1 MERGDEQQDDRE
13 PEKEPETSEEEGSS
27 EDRGGRKGELTE
39 EEKKEQRAEDERKA
53 QERLEEVTDAPPE
66 QHAALQ
72 ADAAGATIV
81 LLGAL
86 FIIVG
91 VIVALAFSPWGWA
104 GVAIGVIDI
113 VIGQMIRR
121 RRGTG

>member
-1 MERGDEQQDDRE
+1 ME
-13 PEKEPETSEEEGSS
+13 
-27 EDRGGRKGELTE
+27 GGRKGELTE
-39 EEKKEQRAEDERKA
+39 EEKKEQREEDERKA

-91 VIVALAFSPWGWA
+91 VIVALAFSPWAWA

-121 RRGTG
+121 HRGTG